1 MGYIAIQT
9 KFLGP
14 TNFRGSRIKATA
26 MDSFSDERVLSVTVG
41 YDHALNSDAN
51 HRVAAEQLLPKV
63 VRNPED
69 VHMVAG
75 AWKRGYVFVAVPN
88 AHPMQP

>member
-1 MGYIAIQT
+1 MAFIAIQT

-26 MDSFSDERVLSVTVG
+26 MDSYSDERVLSVTIG
-41 YDHALNSDAN
+41 YDHALNGDAN
-51 HRVAAEQLLPKV
+51 HRVAAEKLLPKV

-75 AWKRGYVFVAVPN
+75 AWKRGYVFVAVHN

>member
-1 MGYIAIQT
+1 MAYMAIQT

-26 MDSFSDERVLSVTVG
+26 MDNFSDGRAISVTIG
-41 YDHALNSDAN
+41 YDHALNGDAN
-51 HRVAAEQLLPKV
+51 HRVAAEKLLPHV
-63 VRNPED
+63 VRSPEG

-88 AHPMQP
+88 DAE